1 MSAAFVECNH
11 VNYVNLL
18 SAAAEARQ
26 QGYMYLAQQLETV
39 STCKPNNVS
48 VQDKH
53 IHKRYDSE
61 SITISN
67 YTQIH
72 DDIPLYYWA
81 HSRHDGSSIAASR
94 SRVGPIETPPC
105 VDISSV

>member
-1 MSAAFVECNH
+1 MLTMSTSYQQQPKLGSKVTCN
-11 VNYVNLL
+11 
-18 SAAAEARQ
+18 
-26 QGYMYLAQQLETV
+26 MYLAQQLETV

-72 DDIPLYYWA
+72 DDIPLYY
-81 HSRHDGSSIAASR
+81 
-94 SRVGPIETPPC
+94 
-105 VDISSV
+105 